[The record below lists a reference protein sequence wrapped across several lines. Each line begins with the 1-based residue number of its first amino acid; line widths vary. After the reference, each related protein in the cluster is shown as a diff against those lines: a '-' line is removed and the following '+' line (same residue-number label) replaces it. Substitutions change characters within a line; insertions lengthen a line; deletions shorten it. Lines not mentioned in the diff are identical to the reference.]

1 MLTESLV
8 LAALGGVAGLAIAWW
23 SLPALIRLAPEGV
36 PRLETAALSAPV
48 LAAAMALVIG
58 SALFVG
64 LLPAW
69 QATRRTTLTE
79 DLGDG
84 KGALSGSLKPWM
96 RQLLIGA
103 QAALVMIVLAGAALL
118 VRSAI
123 NLQQEPIGFD
133 TRGVLTAR
141 DRAAGRA
148 VPVSRHERARRIDR
162 CSQSV
167 QASPGVTFAAL
178 DSQAPLVGAR
188 RLERTARRR
197 RDRATHPKRLALR
210 HPGLF
215 RGASTTR

>member
-8 LAALGGVAGLAIAWW
+8 LAALGGIAGLVARVVGAAG
-23 SLPALIRLAPEGV
+23 SDRLAPEGV
-36 PRLETAALSAPV
+36 PRLDTAALERHRCSPPPS
-48 LAAAMALVIG
+48 ALVLG
-58 SALFVG
+58 SAMFVG

-133 TRGVLTAR
+133 T
-141 DRAAGRA
+141 AA
-148 VPVSRHERARRIDR
+148 
-162 CSQSV
+162 C
-167 QASPGVTFAAL
+167 
-178 DSQAPLVGAR
+178 
-188 RLERTARRR
+188 
-197 RDRATHPKRLALR
+197 
-210 HPGLF
+210 
-215 RGASTTR
+215 